1 MKHPRCIGTTYPY
14 RRWLWWA
21 ALALFQA
28 ISTVAFVTFPFGVQR
43 PAAADH
49 ANFASSAPPR
59 PDRRRII
66 VPDVLGSTTRIER
79 APSTTIRR
87 WFSSSSNSQ
96 SETNEEFQGTAKT
109 PIRYLG
115 KGVDAIVREGAVLLA
130 PSHEFHHF
138 YRQAA
143 IFIYS
148 IGTDIAVQRD
158 DDDDDETVLIRGLII
173 DHPTAYTVN
182 EVLGDDDRFAGTA
195 FGDANLV
202 HRGGDKGRDG
212 LILLHNVL
220 PSSMMVNTTTSTT
233 TIEITTNDD
242 HDGDEQT
249 PTLQM
254 IGKSNIYQGGWD
266 QVVAACASGKATG
279 DNCKA
284 FFNYCEFTEA
294 ELEDLLQSNEDGDAW
309 ISVEVDSKI
318 LLSQEWQRGDCWRRL
333 RNAVREYTRTIPASN
348 S

>member
-1 MKHPRCIGTTYPY
+1 MKHPRCIGTTYSPF

-28 ISTVAFVTFPFGVQR
+28 ISTVAFVTFPLGVHR
-43 PAAADH
+43 PAADH
-49 ANFASSAPPR
+49 ANVASSAP

-79 APSTTIRR
+79 APPTTIRR
-87 WFSSSSNSQ
+87 WSSSSSSNSQ

-130 PSHEFHHF
+130 PAHEFHHF

-148 IGTDIAVQRD
+148 IGTDIAVQR

-212 LILLHNVL
+212 LILLHNV
-220 PSSMMVNTTTSTT
+220 PSMMVNTTTSTT
-233 TIEITTNDD
+233 TTGIPNDD
-242 HDGDEQT
+242 HYGDEQET
-249 PTLQM
+249 PTIQM
-254 IGKSNIYQGGWD
+254 IGNSNIYQGGWD
-266 QVVAACASGKATG
+266 QVVAACASGQATG

-309 ISVEVDSKI
+309 ISVEVDSKL